1 MVESGGSSTSPM
13 RTRAGTPTNSTS
25 APSISSIAKWRAWT
39 KRQVTSIRWE
49 MGMLV
54 FVIVYFVI
62 VFVTFALDD
71 QKVGQLVR

>member
-1 MVESGGSSTSPM
+1 
-13 RTRAGTPTNSTS
+13 
-25 APSISSIAKWRAWT
+25 
-39 KRQVTSIRWE
+39 